1 MRKPERDLEV
11 ILKDIEKMEERL
23 LDAKANYADVV
34 IEYLDIGHDVSKH
47 HVPEAYRKEVIRLV
61 EELNELYDEHHEAQY
76 PESW

>member
-1 MRKPERDLEV
+1 MRKLEREIEVIERD
-11 ILKDIEKMEERL
+11 IDNMESRL
-23 LDAKANYADVV
+23 LDAKANYADVI
-34 IEYLDIGHDVSKH
+34 IEYLEIGHDVSKH